1 MEPTYNNFYDGHVIE
16 VKKNKAYLFT
26 KRIFDMICST
36 IAIIVLS
43 PLLLIVAVLIKIDS
57 KGPIFFKQKRCGKD
71 GKEFSMLKFRSM
83 LCNAEDYLDKLQNQ
97 NEQTGPVFK
106 IKDDPRITKIGKFIR
121 KTSIDELPQLFN
133 IIKGDM
139 SIVGPRPPIPTEVEQ
154 YTDYQKLRLSVKP
167 GLTCYWQ
174 VMGRNSIGFDEWV
187 KLDIKYIQERC
198 VLLDLILIFKTFG
211 VLLGDEN
218 AS

>member
-1 MEPTYNNFYDGHVIE
+1 
-16 VKKNKAYLFT
+16 
-26 KRIFDMICST
+26 
-36 IAIIVLS
+36 
-43 PLLLIVAVLIKIDS
+43 
-57 KGPIFFKQKRCGKD
+57 
-71 GKEFSMLKFRSM
+71 
-83 LCNAEDYLDKLQNQ
+83 
-97 NEQTGPVFK
+97 
-106 IKDDPRITKIGKFIR
+106 
-121 KTSIDELPQLFN
+121 
-133 IIKGDM
+133 M

-218 AS
+218 ASVVTSKTGLEKVKGVTKCFVH

>member
-83 LCNAEDYLDKLQNQ
+83 ICNAEDYLDKLQNQ